1 MNIIENK
8 QKFIDLVNT
17 YIHREGVDKLLAW
30 LDRSGFYTCPASTA
44 YNLPVEGGLCQH
56 ALNVADALVRKYYG
70 YGVWDLEEEDTTQKF
85 EHDLMLENILLVALF
100 SSINKVGC
108 YVKDFKNVKVN
119 GKWEQQ
125 EYWKWDETFIYSGR
139 GSKSVFILQQYMKL
153 YVEEAQAIAFILAG
167 EDNLFSGVVDTTYRK
182 VYESSRF
189 ALYLHL
195 AEMESTYYLDNLCL
209 NTLQE

>member
-8 QKFIDLVNT
+8 NAFITLAT
-17 YIHREGVDKLLAW
+17 KYIKREGLDKLLAW
-30 LDRSGFYTCPASTA
+30 LDRSGFYVCPASTQ

-56 ALNVADALVRKYYG
+56 ALNVADALVYRFFDKHIE
-70 YGVWDLEEEDTTQKF
+70 DLTEEDEAKVF
-85 EHDLMLENILLVALF
+85 ENDITIESIILVALF

-125 EYWKWDETFIYSGR
+125 EYWKWDEKFIYAGR
-139 GSKSVFILQQYMKL
+139 GSKSVFIIQQYMKL
-153 YVEEAQAIAFILAG
+153 WIEEAQSIAFVLAG
-167 EDNLFSGVVDTTYRK
+167 EDNIFSGVVDTTYRK
-182 VYESSRF
+182 IYEDSRL

-195 AEMESTYYLDNLCL
+195 AEMESTYLLDNLSL
-209 NTLQE
+209 DT

>member
-8 QKFIDLVNT
+8 NAFITLAT
-17 YIHREGVDKLLAW
+17 QYIKREGLDKLLAW
-30 LDRSGFYTCPASTA
+30 LDRSGFYVCPASTQ

-56 ALNVADALVRKYYG
+56 ALNVADALVYRFFDKHIE
-70 YGVWDLEEEDTTQKF
+70 DLTEEDEAKIF
-85 EHDLMLENILLVALF
+85 ENDITIESIVLVALF

-125 EYWKWDETFIYSGR
+125 EYWKWDEKFIYAGR
-139 GSKSVFILQQYMKL
+139 GSKSVFIIQQYMKL
-153 YVEEAQAIAFILAG
+153 WIEEAQAIAFVLAG
-167 EDNLFSGVVDTTYRK
+167 EDNIFSGVVDTTYRK
-182 VYESSRF
+182 IYENSRL

-195 AEMESTYYLDNLCL
+195 AEMESTYLLDNLSL
-209 NTLQE
+209 DT

>member
-8 QKFIDLVNT
+8 NAFITLAT
-17 YIHREGVDKLLAW
+17 KYIKRDGLDKLLAW
-30 LDRSGFYTCPASTA
+30 LGRSGFYVCPASTQ

-56 ALNVADALVRKYYG
+56 ALNVADALIYRFFDKHIE
-70 YGVWDLEEEDTTQKF
+70 DLTEEDEAKVF
-85 EHDLMLENILLVALF
+85 ENDITIESVVLVALF

-125 EYWKWDETFIYSGR
+125 EYWKWDEKFIYAGR
-139 GSKSVFILQQYMKL
+139 GSKSVFIIQQYMKL
-153 YVEEAQAIAFILAG
+153 WIEEAQAIAFVLAG
-167 EDNLFSGVVDTTYRK
+167 EDNIFSGVVDTTYRK
-182 VYESSRF
+182 IYENSRL

-195 AEMESTYYLDNLCL
+195 AEMESTYLLDNLSL
-209 NTLQE
+209 DT

>member
-8 QKFIDLVNT
+8 NAFITLAT
-17 YIHREGVDKLLAW
+17 KYIKREGLDKLLAW
-30 LDRSGFYTCPASTA
+30 LDRSGFYVCPASTQ

-56 ALNVADALVRKYYG
+56 ALNVADALVYRFFDKHIE
-70 YGVWDLEEEDTTQKF
+70 DLTEEDEAKVF
-85 EHDLMLENILLVALF
+85 ENDITIESIILVALF

-125 EYWKWDETFIYSGR
+125 EYWKWDEKFIYAGR
-139 GSKSVFILQQYMKL
+139 GSKSVFIIQQYMKL
-153 YVEEAQAIAFILAG
+153 WIEEAQAIAFVLAG
-167 EDNLFSGVVDTTYRK
+167 EDNIFSGVVDTTYRK
-182 VYESSRF
+182 IYENSRL

-195 AEMESTYYLDNLCL
+195 AEMESTYLLDNLSL
-209 NTLQE
+209 DT